1 MVKCEKG
8 DSGKLKEMGIP
19 LNQRKMLF
27 YGICIWLRL
36 GLAYLSYKY
45 YEHPYF
51 LYLAAIGSVIGIL
64 TIRVNKDKCVWWSRR
79 FHHINLWLILY
90 TVLIQ
95 LVTKD
100 KKPIISY
107 LLFIDVFTGILT
119 SFFQFQ

>member
-1 MVKCEKG
+1 M
-8 DSGKLKEMGIP
+8 LKVFGLMIIKNEIIKIP
-19 LNQRKMLF
+19 IK
-27 YGICIWLRL
+27 
-36 GLAYLSYKY
+36 
-45 YEHPYF
+45 PP
-51 LYLAAIGSVIGIL
+51 
-64 TIRVNKDKCVWWSRR
+64 
-79 FHHINLWLILY
+79 INLWLILY